1 VNRELFKKI
10 NDIIGGPHGIDLDK
24 FNMTIWEG
32 VESCGTTRCIAGW
45 AINLTTGEPLFNGRG
60 KFSGATERL
69 AESMGLAGVDLEE
82 MGARLLGLGLA
93 DRGIFYSDEFTAAE
107 FVRLA
112 AEGDEEGARR
122 LWGRD

>member
-10 NDIIGGPHGIDLDK
+10 NDVIGGPHGLYLDK

-32 VESCGTTRCIAGW
+32 VESCGTTRCVAGW

-82 MGARLLGLGLA
+82 MGARLLDLGMA
-93 DRGIFYSDEFTAAE
+93 DRTIFYSDEWTAAE

-122 LWGRD
+122 VNERD